1 MHIIGTAGH
10 VDHGKST
17 LIAALT
23 GTHPD
28 RLKEEKDREMTIE
41 LGFASLRLPNGEEI
55 GIIDVPGHRDF
66 IGNMLAGI
74 GGIDAALLVIAA
86 DEGVSAQTRE
96 HLAILDL
103 LDIDRGVIAMTKIDL
118 IEDAEWLE
126 LVEMEIRELI
136 SGTSLADSPIIPVSA
151 RSGEGIE
158 QLLLQIQA
166 SLADIP
172 DRKNLGKP
180 RLPVDRVFTL
190 TGFGTVVTGTLLDG
204 TFKIGD
210 EIICLPGGKTS
221 RIRGLQNHHHKL
233 QKIDPGFRAAVNIV
247 NLNHQDIARGDVI
260 THPGDYKPSSLLD
273 AHFRLLPESAFP
285 VKHNMQVKLFIN
297 ASETTASLRLLG
309 AQTLSPGEEAFIQLR
324 LDHPIVAAKGDR
336 IILRLPSP
344 SETLGGGVVLDPEPR
359 VLYKRFN
366 QSNLDRMD
374 TMLSGTDEDLLIEI
388 IQSLKTSN
396 FATLEQKSALP
407 PEVVKDLIT
416 SLLEKEQIISLRSS
430 PNPVKDHFASPDYWQ
445 ELKEKTTAI
454 LNSFHHRNPFK
465 AGMNRED
472 LRAAL
477 ALSQLIFDAT
487 LDKLAAEQQLVQKGN
502 LVWDP
507 DHQVTLSEAQEQI
520 VAPVL
525 AEFQATPFSP
535 PDISKVEASI
545 GPDLLEGLI
554 SSGRLIAVSDSVLFT
569 PEAIHAMQ
577 DWVRE
582 IILQNGDVSLAQLRD
597 HFQNSRKY
605 ASATLEY
612 FDSIGF
618 TYRKGDVR
626 GLR

>member
-103 LDIDRGVIAMTKIDL
+103 LEIKRGVIALTKTDL
-118 IEDAEWLE
+118 IEEPEWLE
-126 LVEMEIRELI
+126 LVEMEIQELI
-136 SGTSLADSPIIPVSA
+136 ADTSLADSPIIPVSA
-151 RSGEGIE
+151 RNGDGIE
-158 QLLLQIQA
+158 ELLLQIQE

-210 EIICLPGGKTS
+210 EIICLPGGKS
-221 RIRGLQNHHHKL
+221 GRIRGLQNHHHKL
-233 QKIDPGFRAAVNIV
+233 QKIDPGFRAAVNII

-260 THPGDYKPSSLLD
+260 THPGDYKPTLLID

-297 ASETTASLRLLG
+297 ASETTARLRLLG
-309 AQTLSPGEEAFIQLR
+309 AQSLAPGEEAFIQLR
-324 LDHPIVAAKGDR
+324 LDNPIVAAKGDR

-344 SETLGGGVVLDPEPR
+344 SETLGGGVVLDPEPK

-388 IQSLKTSN
+388 IQSLKTST
-396 FATLEQKSALP
+396 FAMLEQKSALP
-407 PEVVKDLIT
+407 PEVVKELLV
-416 SLLEKEQIISLRSS
+416 SLLGKEQIISLRSS
-430 PNPVKDHFASPDYWQ
+430 PNPVKDTFASPAYWQ
-445 ELKEKTTAI
+445 DLKQNTIVA
-454 LNSFHHRNPFK
+454 LNNFHQNKPFK
-465 AGMNRED
+465 AGMNREE

-477 ALSQLIFDAT
+477 GLSQLIFDAA
-487 LDKLAAEQQLVQKGN
+487 LDKLAKEDQLIQKGS
-502 LVWDP
+502 LVWAP
-507 DHQVTLSEAQEQI
+507 DHEVILTDEQEKI
-520 VAPVL
+520 VSPVL
-525 AEFQATPFSP
+525 SDFQASPFSP
-535 PDISKVEASI
+535 PDISQVEASI
-545 GPDLLEGLI
+545 GADLLEGLI
-554 SSGRLIAVSDSVLFT
+554 SSGRLIAVSDAVLFT
-569 PEAIHAMQ
+569 PEAIRAMQ

-582 IILQNGDVSLAQLRD
+582 SITQNGEVSLAQLRD
-597 HFQNSRKY
+597 HFQTSRKY